1 MKIPFFVKSVLI
13 GIPVGVTFFDCIG
26 YIAKVEGKFDFQN
39 TQSLN

>member
-26 YIAKVEGKFDFQN
+26 YIAKVEGKKIDLKKYSN
-39 TQSLN
+39 

>member
-26 YIAKVEGKFDFQN
+26 YIAKVEGIKIFIKN
-39 TQSLN
+39 IEN